1 MTMTIHN
8 NEPKSWIRETAVFLT
23 SQMFTLFGSSLVQYA
38 ILWYITLETKSGLM
52 VTISAISGFLPA
64 FILSP
69 FAGVWADRYDR
80 KKLIILSDIGIALA
94 TLVLAFFLMAGF
106 KALWLMFVLS
116 AVRSI
121 GSGIQMPAVN
131 ALLPQL
137 VPKDKLTRVNGI
149 NYSLQSGLMLAS
161 PVASGALM
169 SMTSL
174 QNILFID
181 IVTAVIAV
189 GIMILLLHVK
199 PHEKALSKQEGG
211 YFEDLKLG
219 FSYIM
224 GHGFILHFFMFFGIT
239 MFLISP
245 SAFLTP
251 LQVTRTFNGT
261 YWHLTVIEV
270 VFFVGMLAGGG
281 VMAAWGGLKNRIHTI
296 ALAGAL
302 IGIGTLALGVVP
314 SFWIYAL
321 FLGLI
326 GVSIPMYNTP
336 STVLIQETVDENYMG
351 RVFGV
356 MSMLSSAM
364 MPLGM
369 MFFGPV
375 SDRIAIEWLM
385 IVTGVLIVLLS
396 AGMIFDR
403 VLVAAGKERVTAAVE
418 LEMEPARHAETGVDF
433 EPGIDAGSED
443 DIIE

>member
-1 MTMTIHN
+1 MSTHSDS
-8 NEPKSWIRETAVFLT
+8 PRAWIRETAVFLT

-80 KKLIILSDIGIALA
+80 KKLIILSDIGIAAA

-106 KALWLMFVLS
+106 EALWLMFVLS
-116 AVRSI
+116 AVRSV
-121 GSGIQMPAVN
+121 GSGIQTPAVN

-137 VPKDKLTRVNGI
+137 VPQEKLTRVNGI
-149 NYSLQSGLMLAS
+149 NYSLQSGLMLVA

-174 QNILFID
+174 QNLLFID
-181 IVTAVIAV
+181 IVTAGVAV
-189 GIMILLLHVK
+189 AILMLFLHVK
-199 PHEKALSKQEGG
+199 PHKKALQKQESG

-219 FSYIM
+219 FTYIRQ
-224 GHGFILHFFMFFGIT
+224 HRFILHFFVFYAII
-239 MFLISP
+239 MFLIAP

-251 LQVTRTFNGT
+251 LQVTRTFSGT

-281 VMAAWGGLKNRIHTI
+281 IMAAWGGMKNRIHTI
-296 ALAGAL
+296 ALSGGI
-302 IGIGTLALGVVP
+302 IGFGTLALGVVP
-314 SFWIYAL
+314 TFWGYAL
-321 FLGLI
+321 FLALI
-326 GVSIPMYNTP
+326 GVSIPAYNTP
-336 STVLIQETVDENYMG
+336 SMVLIQETVEENYMG

-375 SDRIAIEWLM
+375 SDRIAIEWIM
-385 IVTGVLIVLLS
+385 IVTGALVVLLS
-396 AGMIFDR
+396 AGMILDR
-403 VLVAAGKERVTAAVE
+403 ILVAAGNPKVPEASSQDEPVAVAAELQDVGSKSEER
-418 LEMEPARHAETGVDF
+418 
-433 EPGIDAGSED
+433 
-443 DIIE
+443 

>member
-1 MTMTIHN
+1 MTNEHN
-8 NEPKSWIRETAVFLT
+8 HPKAWIRETVVFMT

-80 KKLIILSDIGIALA
+80 KKMIILSDIGIALA
-94 TLVLAFFLMAGF
+94 TLILAFFLMAGF

-121 GSGIQMPAVN
+121 GSGVQMPAVN

-137 VPKDKLTRVNGI
+137 VPKEKLTRVNGI

-189 GIMILLLHVK
+189 GIMILFLHVR

-219 FSYIM
+219 FSYIG
-224 GHGFILHFFMFFGIT
+224 GHAFILHFFVFFGIT
-239 MFLISP
+239 MFLVSP

-281 VMAAWGGLKNRIHTI
+281 LMAAWGGLKNRIHTI
-296 ALAGAL
+296 ALAGVL
-302 IGIGTLALGVVP
+302 IGVGTLALGIVP
-314 SFWIYAL
+314 SFWGYTL

-375 SDRIAIEWLM
+375 SDKVAIEWLM
-385 IVTGVLIVLLS
+385 IATGVLIVFLS
-396 AGMIFDR
+396 AGMILDGT
-403 VLVAAGKERVTAAVE
+403 LVAAGREKVTAA
-418 LEMEPARHAETGVDF
+418 LEPQMEHPEATEPDF
-433 EPGIDAGSED
+433 ESGPD
-443 DIIE
+443 DRL